1 VNPPPLF
8 IGIDHA
14 SRRKWN
20 RNVCGDVILSMR
32 LPDEERVVAVL
43 SDGLGSGIKA
53 HMLATM
59 TARMALRFAA
69 AGGDFLRAA
78 EVMMEALPVCRKT
91 QFSYATFS
99 IVECDQDGGIR
110 VVEEGNPECLVMRGG
125 RPLRIPHRRMASGR
139 FPERSLLVSE
149 TRLELGDR
157 LIVCSDGVTQAGMGS
172 GRYPAGWGTEGL
184 LEYLAD
190 KLEKDPA
197 VSGRE
202 LSRAVLAQAARME
215 TGDLIQD
222 DMSCLVL
229 CLRKPRRL
237 LVMTGP
243 PYDRDRDPEYAAL
256 LRAFPGRKVVCGGTT
271 AELVSREW
279 GRRLEM
285 IGSSAQNQAVPPC
298 YRIEG
303 VDLVTEGVLTLEQ
316 AACGLEDQS
325 ATFGTDAA
333 ARLRDLLLDSDS
345 IEFMVGS
352 RINEAHLDP
361 SLPMPL
367 ENRRE
372 LTRRIARVLG
382 EKHLK
387 TVSLRFI

>member
-1 VNPPPLF
+1 MNPPPLF
-8 IGIDHA
+8 IGIGHA

-20 RNVCGDVILSMR
+20 QNVCGDVILSMR
-32 LPDEERVVAVL
+32 LTDEDRVIAVL
-43 SDGLGSGIKA
+43 SDGLGSGVKA
-53 HMLATM
+53 HILATM

-78 EVMMEALPVCRKT
+78 GVMMEALPVCRER

-99 IVECDQDGGIR
+99 IVECDQDGAMR

-125 RPLRIPHRRMASGR
+125 RPLRIPHRRMASRR

-149 TRLELGDR
+149 TRLEPGDR

-172 GRYPAGWGTEGL
+172 ERYPAGWGTEGL
-184 LEYLAD
+184 LGYLAD

-197 VSGRE
+197 VSSRELGRE
-202 LSRAVLAQAARME
+202 VLAQAARRE
-215 TGDLIQD
+215 TGGLVQD

-229 CLRKPRRL
+229 YLRKPRRL

-243 PYDRDRDPEYAAL
+243 PYDRERDPEYAAL
-256 LRAFPGRKVVCGGTT
+256 LRSFPGRKVVCGGTT

-285 IGSSAQNQAVPPC
+285 DGAAQNQAVPPR

-316 AACGLEDQS
+316 A
-325 ATFGTDAA
+325 
-333 ARLRDLLLDSDS
+333 
-345 IEFMVGS
+345 
-352 RINEAHLDP
+352 
-361 SLPMPL
+361 
-367 ENRRE
+367 
-372 LTRRIARVLG
+372 
-382 EKHLK
+382 
-387 TVSLRFI
+387 